1 VLPRTVVL
9 GLSAL
14 LLSGCLPPVLQVA
27 SWTVTGISYVF
38 SGKGVGD
45 HVLSLATKK
54 DCATWRVLQGKR
66 ICVNYVKMHG
76 NGWDSVVSTFKVPTF
91 GTGDDPHDF
100 AMDGLVQL
108 ASAAEEFILFDF
120 SDDVESDAAFTEDDT
135 NRQAILDDAIMVAM
149 AKTAEGAAPA
159 SGSSNSLMLTEAQ
172 PANVQPV
179 NTQIKKF
186 ITVDEVDRPTLSP
199 GSYRGGKAK
208 GLYLVIGSFRSN
220 QRAMKLQ
227 ARHTGLSTAIMQ
239 ARVSGRS
246 LYRVLAGPFNKSEL
260 GAARWKLAKSGVRH
274 SWAMRLCT
282 TTLTPPLCVTAVQ
295 QAALPN

>member
-1 VLPRTVVL
+1 
-9 GLSAL
+9 
-14 LLSGCLPPVLQVA
+14 
-27 SWTVTGISYVF
+27 VTGISYVF

-45 HVLSLATKK
+45 HVLSLATEK

-66 ICVNYVKMHG
+66 ICVDYVKMNG
-76 NGWDSVVSTFKVPTF
+76 NGWDAVASTFKVPTF

-100 AMDGLVQL
+100 AMDGPVQL
-108 ASAAEEFILFDF
+108 ASAAEEFILFD
-120 SDDVESDAAFTEDDT
+120 SSEDVESDAAFMEVDT

-149 AKTAEGAAPA
+149 AKTSEGAAPA

-172 PANVQPV
+172 PANVQPA
-179 NTQIKKF
+179 NTQIKKI
-186 ITVDEVDRPTLSP
+186 ITVDEVDRPTLRP

-260 GAARWKLAKSGVRH
+260 GAVRWKLAKGGVRH

-295 QAALPN
+295 QAALLN